1 MLKFEMD
8 GNSRTLEST
17 GSLMDTI
24 FCCSTMIRDL
34 YFSFFLY
41 DPDMAV
47 AFRMAMEI
55 LIKDRESPMWDESKR
70 PSPDLEIFIPR
81 PRPRTKD

>member
-34 YFSFFLY
+34 YFTMLRN
-41 DPDMAV
+41 DQDMAI
-47 AFRMAMEI
+47 AFRKAME
-55 LIKDRESPMWDESKR
+55 LLMSDGDSPVWDESKKSD
-70 PSPDLEIFIPR
+70 PQVEIFIPHH
-81 PRPRTKD
+81 RTKE

>member
-24 FCCSTMIRDL
+24 YGCSTMIRDL
-34 YFSFFLY
+34 YFSMLRN
-41 DPDMAV
+41 DPDMA
-47 AFRMAMEI
+47 ATFRMAIEI
-55 LIKDRESPMWDESKR
+55 LIKDRESPMWDEYKKSD
-70 PSPDLEIFIPR
+70 PQVEIFIPYHR
-81 PRPRTKD
+81 NKE

>member
-17 GSLMDTI
+17 GRLMDTI

-34 YFSFFLY
+34 YFSMLRN
-41 DPDMAV
+41 DPDMA
-47 AFRMAMEI
+47 ATFRMAIEI

-81 PRPRTKD
+81 PRTKD

>member
-34 YFSFFLY
+34 YFSMLRN
-41 DPDMAV
+41 DPDMA
-47 AFRMAMEI
+47 ATFRMAMEI

-70 PSPDLEIFIPR
+70 PSPQVEIFIPR
-81 PRPRTKD
+81 PRTKE

>member
-24 FCCSTMIRDL
+24 SCCSTMIQDL
-34 YFSFFLY
+34 YFSMLRN
-41 DPDMAV
+41 DPDMA
-47 AFRMAMEI
+47 ATFRMAIEI

-70 PSPDLEIFIPR
+70 PSPQVEIFT
-81 PRPRTKD
+81 PRPRTKE

>member
-1 MLKFEMD
+1 MLKFEID

-24 FCCSTMIRDL
+24 YECSTMIRDL
-34 YFSFFLY
+34 NFSMLRI
-41 DPDMAV
+41 DPEKA
-47 AFRMAMEI
+47 ATFRMAIEI

-81 PRPRTKD
+81 QRTKD

>member
-8 GNSRTLEST
+8 GNSRTLKST

-34 YFSFFLY
+34 YFSMLRN
-41 DPDMAV
+41 DPDMA
-47 AFRMAMEI
+47 ATFRMAIEI
-55 LIKDRESPMWDESKR
+55 LIKDRESPMWDESTR
-70 PSPDLEIFIPR
+70 PSPDLELFIR
-81 PRPRTKD
+81 RPRTKD

>member
-8 GNSRTLEST
+8 GNSRTLQSS

-24 FCCSTMIRDL
+24 YGCSTMIRDL
-34 YFSFFLY
+34 YFSMLRN
-41 DPDMAV
+41 DPDMA
-47 AFRMAMEI
+47 ATFRMAIEI

-70 PSPDLEIFIPR
+70 PSPDLELFI

>member
-34 YFSFFLY
+34 YFSMLRNY
-41 DPDMAV
+41 PDMA
-47 AFRMAMEI
+47 ATFRMAMEI

-81 PRPRTKD
+81 PRNKD

>member
-24 FCCSTMIRDL
+24 YGCCTLIRDL
-34 YFSFFLY
+34 YFSMLRN
-41 DPDMAV
+41 DPDMAS
-47 AFRMAMEI
+47 AFRKAIES
-55 LIKDRESPMWDESKR
+55 LITDSDSFVCDKSIKADPQIDV
-70 PSPDLEIFIPR
+70 FIHFPGN
-81 PRPRTKD
+81 KE

>member
-24 FCCSTMIRDL
+24 YGCSTMIRDL
-34 YFSFFLY
+34 YFSMLRN

-55 LIKDRESPMWDESKR
+55 LIKDRESPMWDESKS
-70 PSPDLEIFIPR
+70 PSPQVEIFIPR
-81 PRPRTKD
+81 PRTKE

>member
-24 FCCSTMIRDL
+24 FCCITMIRDL
-34 YFSFFLY
+34 YFSMLRN
-41 DPDMAV
+41 DPDMA
-47 AFRMAMEI
+47 ATFRMAIEI

-81 PRPRTKD
+81 PRTKD

>member
-34 YFSFFLY
+34 YFSMLRN

-47 AFRMAMEI
+47 TFRMAME
-55 LIKDRESPMWDESKR
+55 LLMTDSNSPMWDNSKKTD
-70 PSPDLEIFIPR
+70 PQIEVFIPF
-81 PRPRTKD
+81 PGNKE

>member
-34 YFSFFLY
+34 YFSMLRN
-41 DPDMAV
+41 DPDMA
-47 AFRMAMEI
+47 ATFRMAIEI
-55 LIKDRESPMWDESKR
+55 LIKDRKSPMWDESKR
-70 PSPDLEIFIPR
+70 PSPQVEIFIPR
-81 PRPRTKD
+81 PRTKD

>member
-8 GNSRTLEST
+8 GNSRTIQST

-34 YFSFFLY
+34 YFTMLRN
-41 DPDMAV
+41 DQDMAI
-47 AFRMAMEI
+47 AFRKAME
-55 LIKDRESPMWDESKR
+55 LLMSDGDSPVWDESKKSD
-70 PSPDLEIFIPR
+70 PQVELFIPH
-81 PRPRTKD
+81 PRTK

>member
-34 YFSFFLY
+34 YFYMLRN
-41 DPDMAV
+41 DPDMAIV
-47 AFRMAMEI
+47 FRKSME
-55 LIKDRESPMWDESKR
+55 LLMTDSNSPMWDESKKSD
-70 PSPDLEIFIPR
+70 PQVEIFIPH
-81 PRPRTKD
+81 PRNKE

>member
-34 YFSFFLY
+34 YFSMLRN
-41 DPDMAV
+41 DPDMAST
-47 AFRMAMEI
+47 FRMAMEI

-81 PRPRTKD
+81 PRNKY

>member
-24 FCCSTMIRDL
+24 YGCCTMIRDL
-34 YFSFFLY
+34 YFSMLRN
-41 DPDMAV
+41 DPDMAI
-47 AFRMAMEI
+47 AFRKAME
-55 LIKDRESPMWDESKR
+55 LLMSDGASPVWDDSKKADPAFEVFMSFPIK
-70 PSPDLEIFIPR
+70 
-81 PRPRTKD
+81 KD

>member
-34 YFSFFLY
+34 YFSMLRN
-41 DPDMAV
+41 DPDMAI
-47 AFRMAMEI
+47 AFRKSME
-55 LIKDRESPMWDESKR
+55 LLMSDGDSPMWDESKR

-81 PRPRTKD
+81 PRTKD

>member
-24 FCCSTMIRDL
+24 YGCSTMIRDL
-34 YFSFFLY
+34 YFSMLRN

-47 AFRMAMEI
+47 TFRMAMEI

-70 PSPDLEIFIPR
+70 PSPQVELFIR
-81 PRPRTKD
+81 RPRTKE

>member
-24 FCCSTMIRDL
+24 FCCSTMIRDI
-34 YFSFFLY
+34 YFTMLRN
-41 DPDMAV
+41 DQDMAI
-47 AFRMAMEI
+47 AFRKAMEI
-55 LIKDRESPMWDESKR
+55 LIKDTESPMWDESKR

-81 PRPRTKD
+81 PRNKD

>member
-24 FCCSTMIRDL
+24 YGCSTMIRDL
-34 YFSFFLY
+34 YFSMLRN

-47 AFRMAMEI
+47 TFRMAMEI

-70 PSPDLEIFIPR
+70 TSPQVEIFIPR
-81 PRPRTKD
+81 PRTKE